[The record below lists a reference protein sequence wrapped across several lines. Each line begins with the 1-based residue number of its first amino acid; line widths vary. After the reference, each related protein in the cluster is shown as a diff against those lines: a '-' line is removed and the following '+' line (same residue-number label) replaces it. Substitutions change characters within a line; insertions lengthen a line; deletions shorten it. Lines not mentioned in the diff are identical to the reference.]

1 MNDELQQI
9 RLVGQE
15 LGELSK
21 AQPSLE
27 VQPRLAAC
35 LSNLANALGSLGRR
49 NEALVLAK
57 GAIEIYRAAVQKEP
71 GRFGEELAGSL
82 NNLANRL
89 SELGRRSEALAPA
102 QEAVELY
109 RALAR
114 QNPDAFRPDLAR
126 SFGAMSQVLA
136 GLGRHSE
143 AAAALAEG
151 IDALQSQ
158 FARLPEAFAPLMETL
173 VQLYQEAA
181 QTAGIEPD
189 ETLLKHVKEVFDRL
203 EKPSS

>member
-1 MNDELQQI
+1 M
-9 RLVGQE
+9 
-15 LGELSK
+15 
-21 AQPSLE
+21 
-27 VQPRLAAC
+27 
-35 LSNLANALGSLGRR
+35 
-49 NEALVLAK
+49 
-57 GAIEIYRAAVQKEP
+57 
-71 GRFGEELAGSL
+71 
-82 NNLANRL
+82 
-89 SELGRRSEALAPA
+89 
-102 QEAVELY
+102 ELY
-109 RALAR
+109 RPLAR

>member
-114 QNPDAFRPDLAR
+114 QNPDAFQPYLAR
-126 SFGAMSQVLA
+126 ALVAVGQALEGNDRGREALVSFAEAVRILTPHFQALPDAHLAVMGWLAKEYERLARALNQTPEA
-136 GLGRHSE
+136 GLLE
-143 AAAALAEG
+143 PVVE
-151 IDALQSQ
+151 IIQ
-158 FARLPEAFAPLMETL
+158 RLN
-173 VQLYQEAA
+173 
-181 QTAGIEPD
+181 G
-189 ETLLKHVKEVFDRL
+189 HV
-203 EKPSS
+203 